1 MIAEVLEAEE
11 KWSAADISEFS
22 ENSKKKSP
30 IWLTVLIRKQCK
42 AWLTLRKTFCYNDN
56 PYFEIWRLYKVLF

>member
-22 ENSKKKSP
+22 DNSKKKSP
-30 IWLTVLIRKQCK
+30 I
-42 AWLTLRKTFCYNDN
+42 
-56 PYFEIWRLYKVLF
+56 